1 MVSTYHKNQEI
12 DHCTL
17 YKHNMKTKI
26 MTNQTPTITP
36 VSEATKALVEQK
48 LPTQSDEIKQKMGEL
63 VELIKKQAESELEAA
78 ESMTRETYV
87 KAIANAKATL
97 KQTETFFAE
106 QEQTLQQKI
115 QELNTQ
121 ADREWESFVG
131 EVKNMGNRIDKAI
144 NVAWKAL
151 TEDKV

>member
-1 MVSTYHKNQEI
+1 
-12 DHCTL
+12 
-17 YKHNMKTKI
+17 
-26 MTNQTPTITP
+26 MTTETMTTQKSAII
-36 VSEATKALVEQK
+36 SESTKALVEQK
-48 LPTQSDEIKQKMGEL
+48 LPEQPDQIKQKMGEL

-78 ESMTRETYV
+78 QDLTREAYI

-131 EVKNMGNRIDKAI
+131 DVKNMGDRLDKAI
-144 NVAWKAL
+144 NAAWKSL
-151 TEDKV
+151 TESEAESSSDSRSQ

>member
-1 MVSTYHKNQEI
+1 MTTETMTTQTSEI
-12 DHCTL
+12 A
-17 YKHNMKTKI
+17 
-26 MTNQTPTITP
+26 P

-48 LPTQSDEIKQKMGEL
+48 LPEQPDEIKQKMGEL

-78 ESMTRETYV
+78 ESITREAYV
-87 KAIANAKATL
+87 NAIANAKATL
-97 KQTETFFAE
+97 KKTETFFAE

-131 EVKNMGNRIDKAI
+131 DVKNMGNRIDKAI
-144 NVAWKAL
+144 NAAWKAL
-151 TEDKV
+151 TED

>member
-1 MVSTYHKNQEI
+1 MTTETMTTQTFEI
-12 DHCTL
+12 A
-17 YKHNMKTKI
+17 
-26 MTNQTPTITP
+26 P

-48 LPTQSDEIKQKMGEL
+48 LPEQPDEIKQKMGEL
-63 VELIKKQAESELEAA
+63 VELIKKQAESELETA
-78 ESMTRETYV
+78 ESITREAYV
-87 KAIANAKATL
+87 NAIANAKATL
-97 KQTETFFAE
+97 KETETFFAE

-144 NVAWKAL
+144 NAAWKAL
-151 TEDKV
+151 TEEKA

>member
-1 MVSTYHKNQEI
+1 MTTE
-12 DHCTL
+12 T
-17 YKHNMKTKI
+17 
-26 MTNQTPTITP
+26 MTNQTSEIAP

-48 LPTQSDEIKQKMGEL
+48 LPEQPDEIKQKMGEL

-78 ESMTRETYV
+78 ESITRETYV
-87 KAIANAKATL
+87 NAIANAKATL
-97 KQTETFFAE
+97 KKTETFFAE

-131 EVKNMGNRIDKAI
+131 DVKNMGDRIERAI
-144 NVAWKAL
+144 NAAWKAL
-151 TEDKV
+151 TEEKS

>member
-1 MVSTYHKNQEI
+1 MTTETMTTQTSTI
-12 DHCTL
+12 A
-17 YKHNMKTKI
+17 
-26 MTNQTPTITP
+26 P

-48 LPTQSDEIKQKMGEL
+48 LPEQPDEIKQKMGEL

-78 ESMTRETYV
+78 ESMTREAYV

-97 KQTETFFAE
+97 KKTETFFAE

-121 ADREWESFVG
+121 ADREWESFVAD
-131 EVKNMGNRIDKAI
+131 VKNMGDRVERAVNA
-144 NVAWKAL
+144 AWKAL
-151 TEDKV
+151 TEEKS

>member
-1 MVSTYHKNQEI
+1 
-12 DHCTL
+12 
-17 YKHNMKTKI
+17 
-26 MTNQTPTITP
+26 MTTETITTQTSEITP

-48 LPTQSDEIKQKMGEL
+48 LPEQPDEIKQKMGEL
-63 VELIKKQAESELEAA
+63 VELIKKQAELELESAQDI
-78 ESMTRETYV
+78 TRETYV

-121 ADREWESFVG
+121 ADREWESFLG
-131 EVKNMGNRIDKAI
+131 DVKNMGDRIDKAI
-144 NVAWKAL
+144 NAAWKAL
-151 TEDKV
+151 TEEKS